1 MRRRVTPGASGVRND
16 RAERA
21 PLPSR
26 GLRPAGSRPSTCDE
40 VTVKLPRRV
49 LVLDRLRRATGSS
62 IATMDLADIP
72 AAREARLPDVPVLNP
87 LLQRAG
93 GWLFGR
99 PRQGVVTTERTI
111 PGVVGPL
118 TVRVHSPAARPGPR
132 PLIVHLHGG
141 GWVLGSTESHDPL
154 CTVLADDLGAVVV
167 SVDYRMAPEDLA
179 PAAADDAIAAT
190 AWLAEHASE
199 VGADDGARVAVIG
212 DSAGGNLAALVA
224 IAARDGAVPPLA
236 AQVLIYP
243 STDLTR
249 SSPSMARLTDEP
261 FLSRDEIDRFVSL
274 YLGTGSDREVAADD
288 PRVSPAFVEDLRGVP
303 PALVITAE
311 HDPMVD
317 EGVAYATRLADAG
330 VEVRHTTYVG
340 VPHGFLSSPGVC
352 PPAAQAVTEITS
364 ELRRHLGA

>member
-1 MRRRVTPGASGVRND
+1 MRLD
-16 RAERA
+16 
-21 PLPSR
+21 
-26 GLRPAGSRPSTCDE
+26 
-40 VTVKLPRRV
+40 RRV
-49 LVLDRLRRATGSS
+49 LVLDRMRRMAGGS
-62 IATMDLADIP
+62 IATMELADIP
-72 AAREARLPDVPVLNP
+72 AAREDRLPDVPVLNP

-99 PRQGVVTTERTI
+99 PRPGVTTTERTI

-118 TVRVHSPAARPGPR
+118 TVRVHSPAFRPGPR

-141 GWVLGSTESHDPL
+141 GWVLGATDGHDPL
-154 CTVLADDLGAVVV
+154 CTGLADDVGAVVV
-167 SVDYRMAPEDLA
+167 SVDYRMAPEDPA

-190 AWLAEHASE
+190 AWLAEHTSE
-199 VGADDGARVAVIG
+199 VGADVGARVAVIG

-243 STDLTR
+243 STDLTL
-249 SSPSMARLTDEP
+249 SSPSTTRLTAEP
-261 FLSRDEIDRFVSL
+261 FLSRDDIDRFVSL
-274 YLGTGSDREVAADD
+274 YLGTGSDREVPADD

-311 HDPMVD
+311 HDLLID
-317 EGVAYATRLADAG
+317 EGVAYATRLANAG

-340 VPHGFLSSPGVC
+340 VPHGFLSVPGVC
-352 PPAAQAVTEITS
+352 PSAAQAVAEITS
-364 ELRRHLGA
+364 ELRRHLLV